1 MAARQIPWISPDE
14 FLDAEELSDTKHS
27 YHNGIVTAMAGGSYA
42 HGRLAG
48 NLLGSLFAALRGR
61 NCAVVGSDV
70 KLHAGDS
77 FVYPDLMVIRGLA
90 SKIPARPSV
99 ITNPVLIAEVL
110 SPGTEAYDRGE
121 KARLYRASP
130 TVKQYALLSQDQPL
144 IEIHTRH
151 DDGTWRITE
160 VSGLESVCEFSSLDC
175 RIPFSDLYEGVLD
188 A

>member
-1 MAARQIPWISPDE
+1 MAIAGQVH
-14 FLDAEELSDTKHS
+14 EL
-27 YHNGIVTAMAGGSYA
+27 V
-42 HGRLAG
+42 R
-48 NLLGSLFAALRGR
+48 AALRDR
-61 NCAVVGSDV
+61 WARSDHFSRAETSTAQIPFVVPRAWLLG
-70 KLHAGDS
+70 KHAGDS
-77 FVYPDLMVIRGLA
+77 FAYPDLMVICGLA

-175 RIPFSDLYEGVLD
+175 SIPLSDLYEGVLD